1 MTTSPTIEE
10 QTSNSSQLSSY
21 KQQRK
26 PLTAHIE
33 EHDKKKSKEEQR
45 KPLTAHIEEH
55 DKKKSK
61 EEQRKPL
68 TAHIE
73 EHDKKK
79 SNIGLFNCLSAASLF
94 EPTASKKD
102 SVGASE
108 VGVERSETS
117 RSKSGTRY

>member
-10 QTSNSSQLSSY
+10 QTSNKRTIEQL
-21 KQQRK
+21 Q
-26 PLTAHIE
+26 AA
-33 EHDKKKSKEEQR
+33 HDKQQR

-79 SNIGLFNCLSAASLF
+79 SNIGLFKCLRRSRVCLSQRRV
-94 EPTASKKD
+94 KKI
-102 SVGASE
+102 V
-108 VGVERSETS
+108 
-117 RSKSGTRY
+117 